1 MRPFDTQFMEN
12 LELLLAQVN
21 RAETLL
27 SCLKALLSS
36 ESEDQYPPE
45 RQVFESQRYNDF
57 FGVISSSIR
66 NMLVLQCY
74 SLLDKR
80 KDVNSISNITM
91 PTDEAINI
99 PDEIICIW
107 EKVKKIRHKS
117 VAHIDLNVSPKSLYA
132 DANLTYGE
140 LELFVQFAK
149 NMTLNICKAHKLQIQ
164 SLRNTSD
171 VTVATKNVLHDLFY
185 VMNEKLQK

>member
-1 MRPFDTQFMEN
+1 MEN

-80 KDVNSISNITM
+80 KDVNSISNISM

-99 PDEIICIW
+99 PDEIIGNNTGIATQ
-107 EKVKKIRHKS
+107 ELRKIRLK
-117 VAHIDLNVSPKSLYA
+117 
-132 DANLTYGE
+132 
-140 LELFVQFAK
+140 
-149 NMTLNICKAHKLQIQ
+149 
-164 SLRNTSD
+164 
-171 VTVATKNVLHDLFY
+171 
-185 VMNEKLQK
+185 